1 MSMCTV
7 YADAPGPPQNLSVE
21 NVTTSSCTLVWNRPL
36 NDGGSE
42 IKGYYVER
50 SSDKNWSFVKV
61 NRDLI
66 SKTQETYTDLEQ
78 DRKYEYR
85 VLAVNEA
92 GIGKPSETISVVA
105 LPLYKPGKPRA
116 LRVKEIIKDKVT
128 IEWEAPESDGGAPIT
143 HYVVKA
149 RHILVLFKYTL
160 LLRCIS
166 Y

>member
-7 YADAPGPPQNLSVE
+7 YADAPGPPQNLRVE
-21 NVTTSSCTLVWNRPL
+21 NVTSSSCTLVWSRPL

-50 SSDKNWSFVKV
+50 SSDKSRSFVKV
-61 NRDLI
+61 NRDPI
-66 SKTQETYTDLEQ
+66 SKTQETYTDLEK

-92 GIGKPSETISVVA
+92 GIGKPSETTSFVA
-105 LPLYKPGKPRA
+105 IDPYDKPGKPRA

-149 RHILVLFKYTL
+149 RHVLVLLY
-160 LLRCIS
+160 RQ
-166 Y
+166 